1 MHRAL
6 PIQEMDTDIR
16 EWLSGQLNG
25 SKSDRSKIVRLGRA
39 LHMDDSTM
47 GSCMRVGNPLGFL
60 LEEYSSH
67 NKDKAN
73 VNNLIT
79 AMNKCGLDD
88 VSDHLLSLMNR

>member
-25 SKSDRSKIVRLGRA
+25 TKTDRSRIVRLGKVLR
-39 LHMDDSTM
+39 MDDSTM
-47 GSCMRVGNPLGFL
+47 GICMRVGNPLGFL
-60 LEEYSSH
+60 LEEYSNH
-67 NKDKAN
+67 NEDEAN
-73 VNNLIT
+73 VDNLIT

-88 VSDHLLSLMNR
+88 VSNHLLSLMNR